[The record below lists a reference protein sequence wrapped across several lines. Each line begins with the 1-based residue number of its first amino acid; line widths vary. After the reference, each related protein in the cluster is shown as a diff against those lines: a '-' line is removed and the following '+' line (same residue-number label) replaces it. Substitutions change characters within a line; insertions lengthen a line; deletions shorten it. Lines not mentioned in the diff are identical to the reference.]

1 MSERLIISSRDRFLT
16 KGRHISGGGG
26 GGGGSPIEATLP
38 VSSCDKMKGGGL
50 GKSSILDA
58 EMLGAVA
65 IKCLNRLDK
74 FEFIKSG
81 VVGRARLAPSKSISS
96 WRLW

>member
-1 MSERLIISSRDRFLT
+1 MSERLIISSRDSFLT

-26 GGGGSPIEATLP
+26 GGGGGGPIEATLP

-50 GKSSILDA
+50 GKSSILEA

-65 IKCLNRLDK
+65 IKCLNRLDR
-74 FEFIKSG
+74 FKSR
-81 VVGRARLAPSKSISS
+81 VVGRARLAPSRSKFS
-96 WRLW
+96 WLLL